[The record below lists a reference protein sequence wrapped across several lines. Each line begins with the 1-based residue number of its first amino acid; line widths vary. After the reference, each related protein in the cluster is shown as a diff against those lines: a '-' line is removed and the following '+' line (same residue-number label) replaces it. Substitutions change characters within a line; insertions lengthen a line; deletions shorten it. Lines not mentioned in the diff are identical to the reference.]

1 MSRSPSSTIRWS
13 ASWPHR
19 RRTAAGS
26 SISICI
32 PAGWGAASARGC
44 SSTPGASSR
53 RSSAS
58 TPFSATKRPGSSTS
72 GEVSGRSRSATA
84 PATRRSAPTCS
95 TSGADSMSSRTVVVI
110 AVGWLTLAIATGAAG
125 IVKFLPPAPLVL
137 FVLTA
142 VVLVPGWLHHG
153 FRSWLMTVDVRW
165 LVALHLTRFVGF
177 YFLYL
182 YGRGELPYAF
192 AVPGGW
198 GDIVVAT
205 LAAALLMWG
214 PPRGE

>member
-1 MSRSPSSTIRWS
+1 
-13 ASWPHR
+13 
-19 RRTAAGS
+19 
-26 SISICI
+26 
-32 PAGWGAASARGC
+32 
-44 SSTPGASSR
+44 
-53 RSSAS
+53 
-58 TPFSATKRPGSSTS
+58 
-72 GEVSGRSRSATA
+72 
-84 PATRRSAPTCS
+84 
-95 TSGADSMSSRTVVVI
+95 MSSRTVVVI

-214 PPRGE
+214 PPRGGLRRAAYIAWNVLGLADILFVVVTAARLAAADQESMVALLRLPLRLLVTFLVPLIIATHVILMARLIRRSPAPR